1 MSTSPQPQKG
11 TPLILPT
18 TIKYEIV
25 WQQSPLGHSEPGKG
39 NIIITVTDITIIA
52 KSSDSPNPQ
61 YTAIA
66 KLTWG
71 LWEANFGCTYYPNHS
86 IFLGFKLLKMN
97 DSMRNEMQGG
107 GLDSDEEKEEGSDD
121 AKPKIHTAAADD
133 HHNWMLRVEV
143 EVEVG
148 DNANTKDVS
157 YQTGRVKLWAKRVVG
172 DEETKLSRAEKDR
185 LQIDSEGSS

>member
-143 EVEVG
+143 G

-157 YQTGRVKLWAKRVVG
+157 YHTGRVKLWAKRVVG

-185 LQIDSEGSS
+185 LQIDPEGSS